1 MAKTG
6 SVVAVAVEAPMAMDA
21 KRVQILSAMANA
33 TVEEL
38 AVPE

>member
-6 SVVAVAVEAPMAMDA
+6 SVAAAVAEAPLAIDA
-21 KRVQILSAMANA
+21 KRVRILSAMANA
-33 TVEEL
+33 TVEAL

>member
-6 SVVAVAVEAPMAMDA
+6 LAVAVAVEAPMATDA
-21 KRVQILSAMANA
+21 KRVQILSAMENA
-33 TVEEL
+33 TVEAL